1 MRKIKGKKIVNMYNL
16 PGIQFIPR
24 EQPHKNKEVMLL
36 KNIHFTMHLPQ
47 GKSKQNKKAKEL
59 QKGTAYFLKKY

>member
-1 MRKIKGKKIVNMYNL
+1 MDNL

-24 EQPHKNKEVMLL
+24 EQTHKNKEVMHL

-47 GKSKQNKKAKEL
+47 GESKQNKKTKEL
-59 QKGTAYFLKKY
+59 